1 MSDRSERNPELKMQN
16 ILKVHLLSQLEL
28 TLLYTPQ
35 IATSDTANK

>member
-1 MSDRSERNPELKMQN
+1 MSDRSERNPGLKMQN

-28 TLLYTPQ
+28 ALLYAPQ